1 MKLSEL
7 FGALEDSGDVLS
19 YELWLAEPDR
29 DGTDVDLAS
38 VGRVEI
44 AYEAHEARL
53 YPAST
58 GTDVIEVEPEPYV
71 GIVLSQL
78 PQAAVGEGDLHLL
91 VETPLI
97 REDVADGAVR
107 FSEILDVHIGTES
120 REVWLLLR
128 ERSQFAPEWLPD

>member
-7 FGALEDSGDVLS
+7 FGALQAAGDVLA

-58 GTDVIEVEPEPYV
+58 GTDLIEVDPEPYV
-71 GIVLSQL
+71 GIVLSKL

-97 REDVADGAVR
+97 REGVADSEIR
-107 FSEILDVHIGTES
+107 FSEIMDVHIGTES

-128 ERSQFAPEWLPD
+128 PRSQFAAEWLPD